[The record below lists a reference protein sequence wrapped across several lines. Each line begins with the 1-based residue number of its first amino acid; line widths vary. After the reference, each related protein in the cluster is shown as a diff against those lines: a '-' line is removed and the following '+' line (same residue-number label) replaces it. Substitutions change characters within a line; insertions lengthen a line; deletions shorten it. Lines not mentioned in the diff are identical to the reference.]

1 MIEYTQKVGVLIRC
15 LLCFTLVLPV
25 DVRGQT
31 RPVSTSASDV
41 ASLEGNVVDADTRQP
56 IPGATVTARTE
67 SGNVSGEQ
75 IVPADGAFHF
85 SLDPKQ
91 TYVLVTKASG
101 YQPTEERLAFTSSYT
116 NRLYGKLIRLKR
128 ADASTPASQ
137 PTASRQENAPRPT
150 APTQPAGIPPA
161 TNASAVAVRNTPPP
175 LVAKTGETTQLRAIQ
190 FVQSKPDL
198 LPEAQPALDQLLA
211 FMQTNP
217 SVEIELSGHTDN
229 QGDFDKNMALS
240 KERVDVVKKFLV
252 KNGIK
257 ARRISTKGYGPTR
270 PIASN
275 SSEETRRLN
284 RRVEMTVL
292 KQ

>member
-1 MIEYTQKVGVLIRC
+1 M
-15 LLCFTLVLPV
+15 LVLPAGV
-25 DVRGQT
+25 CGQS
-31 RPVSTSASDV
+31 RPMSTSTSDV

-56 IPGATVTARTE
+56 IPGATILARTE
-67 SGNVSGEQ
+67 SGKVSGEQ
-75 IVPADGAFHF
+75 TVPADGAFHF
-85 SLDPKQ
+85 TLDPKQ

-101 YQPTEERLAFTSSYT
+101 YQPAEERLAFTSSYT

-128 ADASTPASQ
+128 TDTPTPATQ
-137 PTASRQENAPRPT
+137 PATSRQENAPRPT
-150 APTQPAGIPPA
+150 PPA
-161 TNASAVAVRNTPPP
+161 QTAGAATATNTATVATRPTPPPP

-198 LPEAQPALDQLLA
+198 LPEAQPALEQLLA
-211 FMQTNP
+211 FMQNNP
-217 SVEIELSGHTDN
+217 TVEIELSGHTDN
-229 QGDFDKNMALS
+229 QGNFDKNMALS

-275 SSEETRRLN
+275 NSEETRRLN

>member
-1 MIEYTQKVGVLIRC
+1 M
-15 LLCFTLVLPV
+15 LVLPAGV
-25 DVRGQT
+25 CGQS
-31 RPVSTSASDV
+31 RPMSTSTSDV

-56 IPGATVTARTE
+56 IPGATILARTE
-67 SGNVSGEQ
+67 SGKVSGEQ
-75 IVPADGAFHF
+75 TVPADGAFHF
-85 SLDPKQ
+85 TLDPKQ

-101 YQPTEERLAFTSSYT
+101 YQPAEERLAFTSSYT

-128 ADASTPASQ
+128 TDTPTPATQ
-137 PTASRQENAPRPT
+137 PAASRQENAPRPT
-150 APTQPAGIPPA
+150 PPA
-161 TNASAVAVRNTPPP
+161 QTAGAATGTNTATVATRPTPPPP

-198 LPEAQPALDQLLA
+198 LPEAQPALEQLLA
-211 FMQTNP
+211 FMQNNP
-217 SVEIELSGHTDN
+217 TVEIELSGHTDN
-229 QGDFDKNMALS
+229 QGNFDKNMALS

-275 SSEETRRLN
+275 NSEETRRLN